1 MRPTR
6 VLLPALVLAALA
18 LAVYWFAFRPPL
30 VNVTTPARGAA
41 AEVVYATGVVEPRIW
56 AKVTPLVRERIVE
69 LCNCEGKPVGRGAVL
84 ARLDDRE
91 AQAALA
97 ELQAR
102 LRLATEDFERLT
114 ALAGR
119 NVASE
124 QALSQARSEVAQLE
138 ALVAGQT
145 ARLESYVLKS
155 PIGGVVLRQDG
166 EVGEIAEPGNIL
178 SWVGQPTP
186 LLVVAEVN
194 EEDIPRVEVGQRALL
209 RADAFPD
216 RSLEAVVDSITPK
229 GDPVTKTY
237 RVRLA
242 LPETTPLLIGMTVE
256 VNIVVRVEDDAL
268 LLPASAV
275 EGNTVYVVDDSG
287 SAHRRELEIG
297 IRGTREIQ
305 ILSGIGEDAR
315 IIAPFPEDLQ
325 DGARVKAGRG

>member
-1 MRPTR
+1 MRLTR
-6 VLLPALVLAALA
+6 FLLSGLVLAVGAA
-18 LAVYWFAFRPPL
+18 TAYWFGFSPPT
-30 VNVTTPARGAA
+30 VGSATPSRGAA

-56 AKVTPLVRERIVE
+56 AKVAPLVRERIVE
-69 LCNCEGKPVGRGAVL
+69 LCNCEGEPVERGAVL

-102 LRLATEDFERLT
+102 LRLALEELERLT

-119 NVASE
+119 NIASE
-124 QALSQARSEVAQLE
+124 QALSQASSEVAQLK
-138 ALVAGQT
+138 ALVAGQS
-145 ARLESYVLKS
+145 ARLETYVLKA
-155 PIGGVVLRQDG
+155 PMQGVVLRQDG
-166 EVGEIAEPGNIL
+166 EVGEIAEPGSVL

-209 RADAFPD
+209 RADAFPE
-216 RSLEAVVDSITPK
+216 RNLEAVVDSITPK

-242 LPETTPLLIGMTVE
+242 LPEATPLLIGMTVE
-256 VNIVVRVEDDAL
+256 VNVVVRVKENAL

-275 EGNTVYVVDDSG
+275 EGSSVYVVNGAG
-287 SAHRRELEIG
+287 SAHRRDVEIG
-297 IRGTREIQ
+297 IRGTREIEV
-305 ILSGIGEDAR
+305 LSGIDEDDR
-315 IIAPFPEDLQ
+315 VIAPFPNNLD
-325 DGARVKAGRG
+325 DGTPVKLATD

>member
-1 MRPTR
+1 LRLTR
-6 VLLPALVLAALA
+6 VFLSVLVLAAVA
-18 LAVYWFAFRPPL
+18 AGVYWFALRPPL
-30 VNVTTPARGAA
+30 VAVTTPARGAA
-41 AEVVYATGVVEPRIW
+41 AEVVYATGVIEPRIW

-69 LCNCEGKPVGRGAVL
+69 LCNCEGKAVEPGAVL

-91 AQAALA
+91 ARAALA

-102 LRLATEDFERLT
+102 LRLAREDLERLT

-124 QALSQARSEVAQLE
+124 QALSQATSEVAQLE

-145 ARLESYVLKS
+145 ARLESYVLEA
-155 PIGGVVLRQDG
+155 PMRGVVLRQDG
-166 EVGEIAEPGNIL
+166 EVGEIAEPGTVL

-194 EEDIPRVEVGQRALL
+194 EEDIPRIEVGQRALL

-256 VNIVVRVEDDAL
+256 VNVVVSVRENAL

-275 EGNTVYVVDDSG
+275 DGNAVYVVDAAG
-287 SAHRRELEIG
+287 NARRRELEIG
-297 IRGTREIQ
+297 IRGTSEIE
-305 ILSGIGEDAR
+305 ILSGLDEDAR
-315 IIAPFPEDLQ
+315 IIAPFPDDLR
-325 DGARVKAGRG
+325 DGTRVKAATG

>member
-1 MRPTR
+1 LRVAR
-6 VLLPALVLAALA
+6 AFLLVVLLAAIMA
-18 LAVYWFAFRPPL
+18 GVWWFAFRPPH
-30 VNVTTPARGAA
+30 VAIVTPSRGNA

-69 LCNCEGKPVGRGAVL
+69 LCNCEGKPVERGAIL

-91 AQAALA
+91 AQAVLA

-102 LRLATEDFERLT
+102 LRLAREELERLT
-114 ALAGR
+114 ALVGR
-119 NVASE
+119 NAASAR
-124 QALSQARSEVAQLE
+124 ALSEASSEVAQLE

-155 PIGGVVLRQDG
+155 PMAGVVLRQDG
-166 EVGEIAEPGNIL
+166 EVGEIAEPGDVL
-178 SWVGQPTP
+178 SWVGQPQP

-216 RSLEAVVDSITPK
+216 RSLEALVDSITPK

-256 VNIVVRVEDDAL
+256 VNLVVGVQESAL
-268 LLPASAV
+268 LLPASAA
-275 EGNTVYVVDDSG
+275 EGNMVYVVDESG
-287 SAHRRELEIG
+287 NAYRRELEIG
-297 IRGTREIQ
+297 IRGTSEIE
-305 ILSGIGEDAR
+305 ILSGIDEDAR
-315 IIAPFPEDLQ
+315 IIAPFPEDLR
-325 DGARVKAGRG
+325 DGTRVKLGTH

>member
-1 MRPTR
+1 LRLTR
-6 VLLPALVLAALA
+6 VLLSALVLAAVA
-18 LAVYWFAFRPPL
+18 AAVYWFAFRPPI
-30 VNVTTPARGAA
+30 VSITMPSRGAA
-41 AEVVYATGVVEPRIW
+41 AEVVYATGVVEPCIW

-69 LCNCEGKPVGRGAVL
+69 LCNCEGNPVERGAVL

-102 LRLATEDFERLT
+102 LRLATEELERLT

-124 QALSQARSEVAQLE
+124 QALSQASTEVAQLE

-145 ARLESYVLKS
+145 ARLESYVLKA
-155 PIGGVVLRQDG
+155 PMWGVVLRQDG
-166 EVGEIAEPGNIL
+166 EVGEIAEPGSVL
-178 SWVGQPTP
+178 SWVGQPKP

-209 RADAFPD
+209 RADAFPE

-256 VNIVVRVEDDAL
+256 VNVVVRVKENAL

-275 EGNTVYVVDDSG
+275 EGNGVYIVG
-287 SAHRRELEIG
+287 EAGHAHRRELEIG
-297 IRGTREIQ
+297 IRGTREIEV
-305 ILSGIGEDAR
+305 LSGIDEDDR
-315 IIAPFPEDLQ
+315 VIAPFPPDLR
-325 DGARVKAGRG
+325 DGTPVKLATD

>member
-1 MRPTR
+1 LR
-6 VLLPALVLAALA
+6 VAHAFLLVVLLAAL
-18 LAVYWFAFRPPL
+18 VIGVWWFAFRLP
-30 VNVTTPARGAA
+30 VVDVITPSRGDA

-56 AKVTPLVRERIVE
+56 AKVTPLIRERIVE
-69 LCNCEGKPVGRGAVL
+69 LCNCEGAPVERGAAL

-91 AQAALA
+91 AQAVLA

-102 LRLATEDFERLT
+102 LRLASEELARLT

-119 NVASE
+119 NVASA
-124 QALSQARSEVAQLE
+124 QAVSEARSEVARLE

-145 ARLESYVLKS
+145 TRLESYVLKA
-155 PIGGVVLRQDG
+155 PMRGVVLRQDG

-178 SWVGQPTP
+178 SWVGRPQP

-194 EEDIPRVEVGQRALL
+194 EEDIPRVEAGQRALL
-209 RADAFPD
+209 RADAYPD

-256 VNIVVRVEDDAL
+256 VNIVVDVRHDAL
-268 LLPASAV
+268 LLPAGAV
-275 EGNTVYVVDDSG
+275 LGDTVYVVDPTG
-287 SAHRRELEIG
+287 RARRRELEIG
-297 IRGTREIQ
+297 IRGTSEVEVV
-305 ILSGIGEDAR
+305 SGIDGSAR
-315 IIAPFPEDLQ
+315 VITPFPANLA
-325 DGARVKAGRG
+325 DGARVSSETG

>member
-1 MRPTR
+1 M
-6 VLLPALVLAALA
+6 
-18 LAVYWFAFRPPL
+18 
-30 VNVTTPARGAA
+30 
-41 AEVVYATGVVEPRIW
+41 
-56 AKVTPLVRERIVE
+56 
-69 LCNCEGKPVGRGAVL
+69 
-84 ARLDDRE
+84 
-91 AQAALA
+91 
-97 ELQAR
+97 
-102 LRLATEDFERLT
+102 
-114 ALAGR
+114 
-119 NVASE
+119 
-124 QALSQARSEVAQLE
+124 
-138 ALVAGQT
+138 
-145 ARLESYVLKS
+145 LKS

-186 LLVVAEVN
+186 LLVGAEVN

-297 IRGTREIQ
+297 IRGTSEIQ

>member
-1 MRPTR
+1 LRIAR
-6 VLLPALVLAALA
+6 AILLVLLLAALA
-18 LAVYWFAFRPPL
+18 IGAWWFAFRPP
-30 VNVTTPARGAA
+30 VVATVRPARGDA

-69 LCNCEGKPVGRGAVL
+69 LCNCEGAPVERGAVL

-102 LRLATEDFERLT
+102 LRLASEELARLT

-119 NVASE
+119 NVASA
-124 QALSQARSEVAQLE
+124 QALSEAGSEVARLE

-145 ARLESYVLKS
+145 ARLESYALKA
-155 PIGGVVLRQDG
+155 PMQGIVLRQDG
-166 EVGEIAEPGNIL
+166 EVGEIAEPGTVL
-178 SWVGQPTP
+178 SWVGQPRP

-194 EEDIPRVEVGQRALL
+194 EEDIPRVEVDQRALL
-209 RADAFPD
+209 RADAYPD

-256 VNIVVRVEDDAL
+256 VNIVVAVRHDAL
-268 LLPASAV
+268 LLPAGAV
-275 EGNTVYVVDDSG
+275 LGDAVYVVDG
-287 SAHRRELEIG
+287 TGHARRRELAIG
-297 IRGTREIQ
+297 IRGTREIEV
-305 ILSGIGEDAR
+305 LAGVDEDAR
-315 IIAPFPEDLQ
+315 VVAPYPMDLA
-325 DGARVKAGRG
+325 DGARVASAAE

>member
-1 MRPTR
+1 
-6 VLLPALVLAALA
+6 
-18 LAVYWFAFRPPL
+18 
-30 VNVTTPARGAA
+30 
-41 AEVVYATGVVEPRIW
+41 VE
-56 AKVTPLVRERIVE
+56 
-69 LCNCEGKPVGRGAVL
+69 RGAVL

-102 LRLATEDFERLT
+102 LRLATEELERLT

-119 NVASE
+119 NIASE
-124 QALSQARSEVAQLE
+124 QALSQASSEAARLE
-138 ALVAGQT
+138 AMVAGQT
-145 ARLESYVLKS
+145 AQLESYVLTA
-155 PIGGVVLRQDG
+155 PMRGVVLRQDG
-166 EVGEIAEPGNIL
+166 EVGEIAEPGSVL
-178 SWVGQPTP
+178 SWVGQPKP

-242 LPETTPLLIGMTVE
+242 LPEMTPLLIGMTVE
-256 VNIVVRVEDDAL
+256 VNVVVGVTEDAL

-275 EGNTVYVVDDSG
+275 EGNTVYVVDGAG
-287 SAHRRELEIG
+287 SAYRRELEIG
-297 IRGTREIQ
+297 IRGTREIE
-305 ILSGIGEDAR
+305 ILSGIDEGDR
-315 IIAPFPEDLQ
+315 IITPFPNDLR
-325 DGARVKAGRG
+325 DGTRVKLGAD

>member
-1 MRPTR
+1 MR
-6 VLLPALVLAALA
+6 VLLFALVLAAVA
-18 LAVYWFAFRPPL
+18 AGVYWFAFRPPI
-30 VNVTTPARGAA
+30 VSVTTPLRGAA

-69 LCNCEGKPVGRGAVL
+69 LCNCEGEPVERGAVL

-91 AQAALA
+91 AQAVFA

-102 LRLATEDFERLT
+102 LRLATEELDRLT

-119 NVASE
+119 HIASE
-124 QALSQARSEVAQLE
+124 QALSQASSEAARLE
-138 ALVAGQT
+138 AMVAGQT
-145 ARLESYVLKS
+145 ARLESYVLTA
-155 PIGGVVLRQDG
+155 PIRGVVLRQDG
-166 EVGEIAEPGNIL
+166 EVGEIAEPGDVL
-178 SWVGQPTP
+178 SWVGQPKP

-194 EEDIPRVEVGQRALL
+194 EEDIPRVGVGQRALL

-256 VNIVVRVEDDAL
+256 VNVVVGVKENAL

-275 EGNTVYVVDDSG
+275 EGNTVYIVDGDG
-287 SAHRRELEIG
+287 SAYRRELEIG
-297 IRGTREIQ
+297 IRGTREIEV
-305 ILSGIGEDAR
+305 LSGVEEGDR
-315 IIAPFPEDLQ
+315 IIARFPNDLRE
-325 DGARVKAGRG
+325 GTRVKLGAD

>member
-1 MRPTR
+1 LRLTR
-6 VLLPALVLAALA
+6 VLLSALVLAAVA
-18 LAVYWFAFRPPL
+18 AAVYWVAFRPPI
-30 VNVTTPARGAA
+30 VSITTPSYGAA

-69 LCNCEGKPVGRGAVL
+69 LCNCEGKAVEPGAVL

-91 AQAALA
+91 AQATLA

-102 LRLATEDFERLT
+102 LRLAMEELERLT

-119 NVASE
+119 NIASE
-124 QALSQARSEVAQLE
+124 QALSQASSAVAQLE

-145 ARLESYVLKS
+145 ARLESYVLKA
-155 PIGGVVLRQDG
+155 PMRGVVLRQDG
-166 EVGEIAEPGNIL
+166 EVGEIAEPGNVL
-178 SWVGQPTP
+178 SWVGQPKP

-194 EEDIPRVEVGQRALL
+194 EEDIPRVEIGQRALL
-209 RADAFPD
+209 RADAFPE

-256 VNIVVRVEDDAL
+256 VNVVVGVKENAL

-275 EGNTVYVVDDSG
+275 EGNMVYVVDEAG
-287 SAHRRELEIG
+287 NAYRRELEIG
-297 IRGTREIQ
+297 IRGTSEIEV
-305 ILSGIGEDAR
+305 LSGIEEDAR
-315 IIAPFPEDLQ
+315 IIAPFPEGLRE
-325 DGARVKAGRG
+325 GTRVKVGTG

>member
-1 MRPTR
+1 LRIAR
-6 VLLPALVLAALA
+6 AFLPVGLLAAMVA
-18 LAVYWFAFRPPL
+18 GVWWFAFRPPH
-30 VNVTTPARGAA
+30 VETVTPSRGDA

-69 LCNCEGKPVGRGAVL
+69 LCNCEGKPVERGAIL

-91 AQAALA
+91 AQAVLA

-102 LRLATEDFERLT
+102 LRLATEELERLT

-124 QALSQARSEVAQLE
+124 QALSEASSEVAQLE

-145 ARLESYVLKS
+145 ARLESYVLKA
-155 PIGGVVLRQDG
+155 PMGGMVLRQDG
-166 EVGEIAEPGNIL
+166 EVGEIAEPGDVL
-178 SWVGQPTP
+178 SWVGQPQP

-194 EEDIPRVEVGQRALL
+194 EEDIPQVEVGQRALL

-256 VNIVVRVEDDAL
+256 VNIVVRVEENAL
-268 LLPASAV
+268 LLPTSAID
-275 EGNTVYVVDDSG
+275 GNAVYVVDDSG
-287 SAHRRELEIG
+287 SAHRRQLEIG
-297 IRGTREIQ
+297 IRGSSEVE

-315 IIAPFPEDLQ
+315 VIAPFPEDLP
-325 DGARVKAGRG
+325 DGAQVEAKTG

>member
-1 MRPTR
+1 LRLTR
-6 VLLPALVLAALA
+6 FLLLALVLAVGAA
-18 LAVYWFAFRPPL
+18 AAWWFAFRPP
-30 VNVTTPARGAA
+30 VVDIATPSRGAA

-56 AKVTPLVRERIVE
+56 AKVAPLVRERIVE
-69 LCNCEGKPVGRGAVL
+69 LCNCEGEPVERGAVL

-102 LRLATEDFERLT
+102 LRLATEDLERLT

-124 QALSQARSEVAQLE
+124 QALGQARSEVAQLE
-138 ALVAGQT
+138 ALVAGQS
-145 ARLESYVLKS
+145 ARLESYVLEA
-155 PIGGVVLRQDG
+155 PMRGVVLRQDG
-166 EVGEIAEPGNIL
+166 EVGEIAEPGSVL
-178 SWVGQPTP
+178 SWVGQPKP

-216 RSLEAVVDSITPK
+216 RSLDAMVDSITPK

-256 VNIVVRVEDDAL
+256 VNVVVGVTEDAL
-268 LLPASAV
+268 LLPANAI
-275 EGNTVYVVDDSG
+275 EGNAVYVVDG
-287 SAHRRELEIG
+287 AGHAHRRELEIG
-297 IRGTREIQ
+297 IRGTREIEV
-305 ILSGIGEDAR
+305 LSGIDEGDR
-315 IIAPFPEDLQ
+315 VIAPFPNDLR
-325 DGARVKAGRG
+325 DGAPVKLATD